1 MSLFDEGFACRDRM
15 ASPRN
20 EDIHITYE
28 VSCNEPVHP
37 DLEIAARFR
46 EIAIGDCEFGC
57 KIYADPQSRV
67 RVLAH
72 NSAYGCRK

>member
-1 MSLFDEGFACRDRM
+1 MSLFDEAFADQKTSRH
-15 ASPRN
+15 
-20 EDIHITYE
+20 EDTHVTYE
-28 VSCNEPVHP
+28 VSVGEVLHP
-37 DLEIAARFR
+37 DPTVVARMV
-46 EIAIGDCEFGC
+46 EVAISRCEYGC